1 MTSGSGLLPLISA
14 AAGFCSGGA
23 EESAAAPAAA
33 TCGSLLLL
41 LFFAAAG
48 ADCSQSGGVAA
59 APDCE
64 EPAVRGDSRG
74 DVGDR
79 GGGTGRLLVPGS
91 QVPSS
96 CQS

>member
-41 LFFAAAG
+41 LFSAAAG
-48 ADCSQSGGVAA
+48 ADCSQFGGVAA

-64 EPAVRGDSRG
+64 GEEPAVRG

-79 GGGTGRLLVPGS
+79 GPLHVPGC
-91 QVPSS
+91 QVPSRS
-96 CQS
+96 RCQTASS